1 MTARPGSRTN
11 AAGPHQK
18 NVEIYDFRRPTTL
31 AREHSRA
38 LEMRFETFSRQWGT
52 QLTAKVRVRS
62 QVTFEGVQIFTY
74 DAYATELPLQ
84 TAMVLLDIE
93 GVPAKAVIQFPS
105 SSALSWFTRMLGGIP
120 DAPAE
125 ERKFTQ
131 VEAFMVRRLMEDTI
145 DDLRYS
151 FGQLLSSEVTIDSI
165 HHNSQFAQAAA
176 TADQMI
182 VARLSVSVG
191 DTTDLATVALPAD
204 FILSQLG
211 DANPVTNVADA
222 RGLIQAQLSN
232 VPVDVSLQLNSLT
245 VTPSQILGL
254 AVGDLVGLPHSSYKS
269 LNLAVEGQRLA
280 SASVGSNGSRVA
292 CVIVDTQ
299 EHQS

>member
-1 MTARPGSRTN
+1 
-11 AAGPHQK
+11 
-18 NVEIYDFRRPTTL
+18 
-31 AREHSRA
+31 
-38 LEMRFETFSRQWGT
+38 MRFETFSRQWGT

-74 DAYATELPLQ
+74 DAYATELPPQ

-93 GVPAKAVIQFPS
+93 GTSAKAVIQFPS
-105 SSALSWFTRMLGGIP
+105 TSALSWFTRMLGGVP
-120 DAPAE
+120 DVPAE

-131 VEAFMVRRLMEDTI
+131 VEASMLRRLVEDTV

-151 FGQLLSSEVTIDSI
+151 FGQLLSTEITVDSI

-182 VARLSVSVG
+182 VARLSVNVG
-191 DTTDLATVALPAD
+191 DSTDLATIALPAD
-204 FILSQLG
+204 FILRQLG
-211 DANPVTNVADA
+211 DANPVTSVTDA

-232 VPVDVSLQLNSLT
+232 VPVDVSLQLNSVN
-245 VTPSQILGL
+245 VTPSEILNL
-254 AVGDLVGLPHSSYKS
+254 AVGDLIGLPHSSYKP
-269 LNLAVEGQRLA
+269 LNIAVEGQPLA